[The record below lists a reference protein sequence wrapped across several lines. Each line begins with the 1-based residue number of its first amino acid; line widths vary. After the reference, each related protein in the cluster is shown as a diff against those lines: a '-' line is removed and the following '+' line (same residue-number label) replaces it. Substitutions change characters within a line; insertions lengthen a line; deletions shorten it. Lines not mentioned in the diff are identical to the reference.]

1 VFLHAILLSIE
12 SIVIEALRTYLSFGP
27 IVIAANSLPIAGAVL
42 LLITYAIQR
51 KRGFEIFRAW
61 KHLMAGSTLLAAGIF
76 LWYDSV
82 GMIGASKEGLLA
94 GPLETIAVLILARM
108 VLQERLSRLQ
118 MVGATIALAGFFA
131 TVMSGSSSVQQALTW
146 GDIEAISSAAAFGSG
161 IIFLSKL
168 TKGYSALSV
177 TASSLTI
184 SGLILAMT
192 LWADNTPKV
201 TSSQWIVLLLFS
213 ILPLS
218 AALTYVL
225 GLVRIGASLTS
236 TIGSLSIL
244 LTLIFQLLLVWVGI
258 KMLLPPNIPL
268 AVAGGTLGVLGIY
281 MIHSVDR
288 R

>member
-1 VFLHAILLSIE
+1 
-12 SIVIEALRTYLSFGP
+12 
-27 IVIAANSLPIAGAVL
+27 
-42 LLITYAIQR
+42 
-51 KRGFEIFRAW
+51 
-61 KHLMAGSTLLAAGIF
+61 
-76 LWYDSV
+76 
-82 GMIGASKEGLLA
+82 
-94 GPLETIAVLILARM
+94 
-108 VLQERLSRLQ
+108 
-118 MVGATIALAGFFA
+118 
-131 TVMSGSSSVQQALTW
+131 LTW
-146 GDIEAISSAAAFGSG
+146 GDIEAISSAATFESG

-168 TKGYSALSV
+168 TKGYSALST
-177 TASSLTI
+177 TASSLTV

-192 LWADNTPKV
+192 LWANNTPKV

-213 ILPLS
+213 MLPLS

-225 GLVRIGASLTS
+225 GLVRIGASLTY

-244 LTLIFQLLLVWVGI
+244 LTVIFQLLLISVGI